1 MNKHLTFGLP
11 KKTIEDLWFIPSRRF
26 KVGNYYHIGKNDDY
40 DNRNCLW
47 ANHKWLKRPT
57 VSFETVRY
65 IQDEE
70 LKDDYYPFP
79 YPTHHAFYNYSLDEM
94 DTILVALQKQHPD
107 HEFTYNETQVN
118 IQRYGK
124 HGRKIDEY
132 NNISINYPRQAFG
145 TAIYNQFRQLN
156 LNYIARQK
164 DYRPK

>member
-1 MNKHLTFGLP
+1 MIRKEL
-11 KKTIEDLWFIPSRRF
+11 F
-26 KVGNYYHIGKNDDY
+26 KNANDRYNYVEHVKQTNLQPG
-40 DNRNCLW
+40 RNC
-47 ANHKWLKRPT
+47 
-57 VSFETVRY
+57 RY
-65 IQDEE
+65 
-70 LKDDYYPFP
+70 KSGP
-79 YPTHHAFYNYSLDEM
+79 Y
-94 DTILVALQKQHPD
+94 QHLD

-164 DYRPK
+164 QKHPSTLNNRQ